1 MTEIFVRSETLAGT
15 LEENN
20 LSQKPYIAMDNL
32 SIDQNGVRL
41 RAIAGIPGSSV
52 FSNISR
58 VQFFVNG
65 VTIDAVSGPNSF
77 LSSGDQEYVFYWKPE
92 TAGIY
97 TFYAMAVGD
106 TFDDGDNYKI
116 SEPFQF
122 EVTEDHI
129 KAFAD
134 ENTPPTI
141 SLITPGT

>member
-1 MTEIFVRSETLAGT
+1 MESQSMLSPVQTLFFPAG
-15 LEENN
+15 L
-20 LSQKPYIAMDNL
+20 
-32 SIDQNGVRL
+32 
-41 RAIAGIPGSSV
+41 GIC
-52 FSNISR
+52 I
-58 VQFFVNG
+58 
-65 VTIDAVSGPNSF
+65 
-77 LSSGDQEYVFYWKPE
+77 LLKPE

-116 SEPFQF
+116 NSFQF

-141 SLITPGT
+141 SLITPGLTLIR